1 MSNRFY
7 IQNRLYNVNN
17 RLAALDL
24 YEKIEE
30 WIEDGTLVDMESSYL
45 PFKSTNNSSC
55 DGEDGIFQMDEEH
68 LASCTSVVG
77 YFDGWTYDPGCA
89 FEIGCAYAWGY
100 PIHLITTDIYK
111 SSVANS
117 AQFYYGSKLTE
128 YVAKVVA
135 VGDLDQSILD
145 YRERNNDVLN
155 RAIEQFK
162 KNLIDDFGT
171 TRQEPVK
178 IEALPVEYDY
188 YIDPNFQYSEPAR
201 MILHELTKAIQE
213 AGKTYI
219 IGDNQGDIAKDL
231 ENLRKSGRGIFY
243 FDVAEPNVD
252 SGILQGF
259 SYGIGR
265 KPLVYAS
272 NEQRIWMSGKWAIQ
286 LNTMNYWC
294 AEKVASSLKELIKII
309 QDEQTGVC

>member
-1 MSNRFY
+1 MSSRFY

-30 WIEDGTLVDMESSYL
+30 WIADGTLVDMESSYL

-55 DGEDGIFQMDEEH
+55 TGEDGIFKMDEEH

-89 FEIGCAYAWGY
+89 FEIGCGYAWGY

-111 SSVANS
+111 SSVGDS
-117 AQFYYGSKLTE
+117 SEFYYGSKLTE
-128 YVAKVVA
+128 YVSNMVA
-135 VGDLDQSILD
+135 VGDLNQGIED
-145 YRERNNDVLN
+145 YRERNLDVLE
-155 RAIEQFK
+155 RAMEQFK
-162 KNLIDDFGT
+162 ENLVKDFGT
-171 TRQEPVK
+171 PRKAPKKMQ
-178 IEALPVEYDY
+178 ALPIEYDY
-188 YIDPNFQYSEPAR
+188 YLDPNFKYSEPAR
-201 MILHELTKAIQE
+201 IVLNKIENALKDV
-213 AGKTYI
+213 GKTYI
-219 IGDNQGDIAKDL
+219 IGDNQGDIKTDL
-231 ENLRKSGRGIFY
+231 DNLRKSRSSIFY

-259 SYGIGR
+259 AYGIGR
-265 KPLVYAS
+265 KPIVYAS
-272 NEQRIWMSGKWAIQ
+272 NLQRIWMSGKWAIQ

-294 AEKVASSLKELIKII
+294 AKKVLGSFDDLIREI
-309 QDEQTGVC
+309 QN